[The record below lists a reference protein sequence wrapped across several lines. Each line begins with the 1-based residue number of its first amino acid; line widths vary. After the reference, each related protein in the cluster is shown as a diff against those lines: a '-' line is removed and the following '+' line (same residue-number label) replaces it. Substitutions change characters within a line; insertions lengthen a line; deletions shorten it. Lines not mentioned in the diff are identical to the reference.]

1 MDTTQKMTCGACGKH
16 VNYVSEFVF
25 HYQNDHMDLVN
36 NKAIIKC
43 INPSCSSSFT
53 RINDL
58 KKHLKK
64 GHCIEN
70 VPMHP
75 DGSRKRKYSDI
86 ESTSAS
92 EFPEN
97 RDCGPS
103 KDLNED
109 ENIST
114 SHETGEIEKLPLDY
128 KKNKMI
134 FWQKI
139 LMIMKAIIIFK
150 TIYHL
155 VSRHWYSNYTNVVY
169 QRNQRKSPVVDLYL
183 CPRAHGMKLTI
194 EPEYLIPKLSSPK
207 DLQPFPTHETLFYVG
222 HSDIVW
228 TVSVEP

>member
-43 INPSCSSSFT
+43 INPNCPSSFT

-86 ESTSAS
+86 ESTSVS

-103 KDLNED
+103 NDLNED

-114 SHETGEIEKLPLDY
+114 SHETGEIEKTSSGL
-128 KKNKMI
+128 
-134 FWQKI
+134 QEE
-139 LMIMKAIIIFK
+139 
-150 TIYHL
+150 
-155 VSRHWYSNYTNVVY
+155 
-169 QRNQRKSPVVDLYL
+169 QVVDLYL

-194 EPEYLIPKLSSPK
+194 EPECLIPKLSSPK
-207 DLQPFPTHETLFYVG
+207 NLQPFPTHETLFYVG

-228 TVSVEP
+228 TIWEVATARCVKTIQIKDIIRSVAWCPNGKFSFVAVASGQRLLLINPEITD